1 MVSDGALCVVYFI
14 QHNALETHADVFCC
28 FNHHVRVYEGIAV
41 GLTTHC
47 AQVFGL
53 LQIEPHDKNMCVH
66 TYSRTCTFVSLGY
79 RICGTESFLLAWLGT
94 RWF

>member
-1 MVSDGALCVVYFI
+1 MCFVVLITMFKYMRAS
-14 QHNALETHADVFCC
+14 Q
-28 FNHHVRVYEGIAV
+28 V

-53 LQIEPHDKNMCVH
+53 LQFEPHDKNMCVH

-79 RICGTESFLLAWLGT
+79 RIHGTESFLLPWLGT